1 MRWNSDL
8 DQCAHFFDPQDPS
21 VLPKALVEVLKVH
34 GIKNI
39 VFHELQGTSHEWL
52 TWRRALSEIA
62 PRHLK

>member
-1 MRWNSDL
+1 MRRNSDL
-8 DQCAHFFDPQDPS
+8 DQCAHFFDRQDLS

-39 VFHELQGTSHEWL
+39 VFHEWQGTCHEWL

>member
-1 MRWNSDL
+1 MRRNSDL
-8 DQCAHFFDPQDPS
+8 DQCAHFFDRQDLS

-39 VFHELQGTSHEWL
+39 VFHEWQDTSHEWL
-52 TWRRALSEIA
+52 TWRTALSEIA